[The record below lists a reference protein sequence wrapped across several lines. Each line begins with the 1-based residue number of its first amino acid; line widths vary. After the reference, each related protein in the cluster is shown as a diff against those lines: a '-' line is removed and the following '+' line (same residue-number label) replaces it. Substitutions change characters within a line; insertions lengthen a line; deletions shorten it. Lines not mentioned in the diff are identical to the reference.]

1 MSRPK
6 DIYLVAKY
14 ITKPKD
20 HVNTS
25 RKGWMQD
32 PANIR
37 YDESM
42 EVVRGLR
49 SKDVDAQVVLNL
61 SKKTVERNSFK
72 TEKTFDEIFRYFFIS
87 YSQYLI
93 PVIGQLDPG
102 YLDSIA
108 QEMKKELEPELDSA
122 QPSDIVDAT
131 YEEVATK

>member
-1 MSRPK
+1 MSRLK

-25 RKGWMQD
+25 KKGWMQD
-32 PANIR
+32 SNNIR

-49 SKDVDAQVVLNL
+49 SRDVDAQVVLNL
-61 SKKTVERNSFK
+61 SKKTVERNRFE
-72 TEKTFDEIFRYFFIS
+72 TGKTFDEIFRYFFVN

-93 PVIGQLDPG
+93 PVIGQLDPT
-102 YLDSIA
+102 YLENIA
-108 QEMKKELEPELDSA
+108 QELKKDLEPA
-122 QPSDIVDAT
+122 QSDNITDVA
-131 YEEVATK
+131 YEEVAAK